1 MHSHVLLLL
10 LLSPLS
16 IWTSLSCFSSS
27 CFVSSHLL
35 FLQPEEMIHVL
46 QISNLIFAII
56 FGVEAVL
63 KLLALTWK
71 YFTDRHNVLDFVIVI
86 VR

>member
-1 MHSHVLLLL
+1 
-10 LLSPLS
+10 
-16 IWTSLSCFSSS
+16 
-27 CFVSSHLL
+27 
-35 FLQPEEMIHVL
+35 MIHVL